1 MVDENLTSFA
11 TYVRNMAMKCFSAIT
26 DMIRTT
32 KVPARMTTTMVQLQ
46 PIQSLQ
52 KVLLTQHGTY
62 LDTGATH
69 HVTHTPENV
78 DSSGTTNSGIN
89 SLLVGDGAA

>member
-1 MVDENLTSFA
+1 MDAEAVVEVDVVMVDENLTSFA

-46 PIQSLQ
+46 PI
-52 KVLLTQHGTY
+52 
-62 LDTGATH
+62 
-69 HVTHTPENV
+69 
-78 DSSGTTNSGIN
+78 
-89 SLLVGDGAA
+89 